1 MTTEYGSDVEVTHGG
16 SVYVC
21 RMCKKEITVV
31 AEIRQSYPVHF
42 ANCMHVACL
51 HCLEIHIISDTNK
64 CLYPNCDSKQTSKI
78 CTIACSMMMLNEE
91 YILLTEDIIP
101 DLRNQISTDKGIIE
115 ILMLRM
121 NKTISLLETTSL
133 RKTRLTD
140 LCADTH
146 IQPHITKYGV
156 ITEIEYNKNKVIPEL
171 MHDLEILKYHET
183 KNKKNEKLLED
194 LKKRT
199 TSIQNGIGYMVNQYK
214 NPPIFTKKSPIHGLH
229 LDKPIDIPST
239 LYLEEINAKA
249 RLHIA
254 DHEKTQARLHIEDK
268 EKTQA
273 IQDYQEH
280 MKTPGW
286 VLDCQ
291 SWNDEYT

>member
-1 MTTEYGSDVEVTHGG
+1 MTIKYGSGVKVIHGG

-21 RMCKKEITVV
+21 GMCKKEITVV
-31 AEIRQSYPVHF
+31 AENRQSYPVHL
-42 ANCMHVACL
+42 ANCMHIACL
-51 HCLEIHIISDTNK
+51 HCLEINIISGTTK
-64 CLYPNCDSKQTSKI
+64 CLYPNCDNKQTSKLH
-78 CTIACSMMMLNEE
+78 TIACSMMMLNEE

-115 ILMLRM
+115 ILMIRM

-133 RKTRLTD
+133 RKTILTD

-146 IQPHITKYGV
+146 IQTHITTYGV
-156 ITEIEYNKNKVIPEL
+156 ITEIEFNKNKVIPE
-171 MHDLEILKYHET
+171 MTHDLEILKYHET
-183 KNKKNEKLLED
+183 KNKKNEKLLEE

-214 NPPIFTKKSPIHGLH
+214 IPPVFTKSSPIHGLQP
-229 LDKPIDIPST
+229 DKHIDIPST
-239 LYLEEINAKA
+239 LYLEEVNAKA

-254 DHEKTQARLHIEDK
+254 VNEQTKARLHIADK

-280 MKTPGW
+280 LKTPGW

-291 SWNDEYT
+291 R